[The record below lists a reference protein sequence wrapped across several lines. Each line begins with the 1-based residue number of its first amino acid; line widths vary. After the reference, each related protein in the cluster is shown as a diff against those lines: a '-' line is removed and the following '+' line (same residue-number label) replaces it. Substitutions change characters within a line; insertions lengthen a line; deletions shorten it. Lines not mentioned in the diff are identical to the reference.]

1 MRNLR
6 GSTNGIFIPS
16 INEIWFLAHS
26 VNYEDRRY
34 YYHTWV
40 MLDAL
45 TYECKRCSPF
55 FTFEGEKVEYTL
67 GFVYVE
73 ESDEFI
79 VGYSVLDKTTQF
91 LKIMRNSI
99 G

>member
-6 GSTNGIFIPS
+6 GSTNGIFIS
-16 INEIWFLAHS
+16 SSNEIWFLAHS

-34 YYHTWV
+34 YYHTLV
-40 MLDAL
+40 ILDAA

-67 GFVYVE
+67 GLAYVE

-79 VGYSVLDKTTQF
+79 VGYSVLDRTTQF
-91 LKIMRNSI
+91 LKITRSNI
-99 G
+99 L